1 MYNPFISLWSSAMVM
16 IVAKAS
22 ISKCSVIERALWG
35 NWVLVTLAWY
45 ACAVFTAAAMK
56 RSAHRDMLSVFAN
69 LVIGWPLVTP
79 FALCC
84 GESPGRRLGEHW
96 RRVLI
101 IAILAGLEKN
111 LTNSSLSHIGGAL
124 KTALHGLNVV
134 FTLVVS
140 AFAGADDRAKFCI
153 LGCQW
158 RGNVMLSLSICLV
171 TLSVR
176 EIKVRG
182 ELRWENKQDTW
193 YPKGFTG
200 RWLCVAAG
208 GDCLIDYA
216 NGACDAERELPL
228 SSLCSLAMA
237 MQQFIETTGQET
249 VGVQTHSV
257 SFSTFLLCACTGPT
271 FSVVAV
277 VALPEEVP
285 AELSTAE
292 LRFKATE
299 IHAALRSKAELKEQL
314 ERLAG
319 ATAQE
324 REEKA
329 GNYTLSSCLDAGKE
343 VDTSLPPEAASAARE
358 IFARAL
364 GQRAAEPLA
373 AFLAELPENE
383 RQEVKKLCLFDARLE
398 ILCILGDE
406 GPKPDEVKEEKQ
418 ATEEA
423 ALLLKAGEAV
433 SESQERVTS
442 VWAWASESAEI
453 AVLCPQAW
461 PLFLGALLTK
471 RLPGPSSDATGLVT
485 RISAEHLKHV
495 PGLQGRLEAM
505 ATRFQDPLG
514 FNPPAKPVS

>member
-1 MYNPFISLWSSAMVM
+1 MALRDAGWTLGG
-16 IVAKAS
+16 
-22 ISKCSVIERALWG
+22 SVIERALWG

-134 FTLVVS
+134 FTLIVS

-249 VGVQTHSV
+249 GDVQTHSV
-257 SFSTFLLCACTGPT
+257 SFSTFLLCACTGST

-277 VALPEEVP
+277 VALPEEAP

-292 LRFKATE
+292 LRFKAME

-314 ERLAG
+314 EHLAG
-319 ATAQE
+319 AAGQE

-329 GNYTLSSCLDAGKE
+329 ANYTLSSCLDAGKE
-343 VDTSLPPEAASAARE
+343 VETSLPPEAAGAARE
-358 IFARAL
+358 VFARAL
-364 GQRAAEPLA
+364 GQRAAEPLL

-398 ILCILGDE
+398 ILCVVGEE
-406 GPKPDEVKEEKQ
+406 GPSDGEPKQ
-418 ATEEA
+418 EA

-442 VWAWASESAEI
+442 VWAWASESTEI

-471 RLPGPSSDATGLVT
+471 RLPGPANDATGLVS
-485 RISAEHLKHV
+485 RVPSDHLKHV
-495 PGLQGRLEAM
+495 PDFQSRLEAM

-514 FNPPAKPVS
+514 FSPPAKPAS